1 MKTPAPYG
9 LTDEFYKNLRKNCQI
24 YANASEKLK
33 KKEYI
38 PTYFMN
44 LGEYYLI
51 RLFILN
57 ISDDGKK
64 KMRSL

>member
-44 LGEYYLI
+44 LGQELY
-51 RLFILN
+51 FIFLC
-57 ISDDGKK
+57 
-64 KMRSL
+64 